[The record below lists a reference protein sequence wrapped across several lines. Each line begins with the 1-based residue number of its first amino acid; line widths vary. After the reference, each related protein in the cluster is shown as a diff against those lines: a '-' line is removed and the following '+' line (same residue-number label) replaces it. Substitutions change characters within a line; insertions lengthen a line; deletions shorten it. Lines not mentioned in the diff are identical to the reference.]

1 MRCYANGVSWKGSG
15 GWSTI
20 NCMSTATTLPTAATF
35 VRVPQPKRWT
45 VAEFHALFGEPTYS
59 NHQFMLI
66 EGEVL
71 ERPTPTPF
79 HCAGIGLVQQ
89 ALHEAFGKVA
99 CMRSQMPLVLSN
111 TTDAMP
117 DIAVVPGSPRDYE
130 QHPRSAQLVVE
141 IADSSLAYDTGD
153 KANLYAAGG
162 IDEYWVVDLV
172 NRQLHVFRDPTIDA
186 AKPFGAYYR
195 SHQSL
200 DAAATISALAAPTN
214 SIAVNSLLP

>member
-1 MRCYANGVSWKGSG
+1 
-15 GWSTI
+15 
-20 NCMSTATTLPTAATF
+20 MSTATTLSAASTF

-45 VAEFHALFGEPTYS
+45 VAEFHAICGEPALE
-59 NHQFMLI
+59 NKKLI
-66 EGEVL
+66 LVEGEIL
-71 ERPTPTPF
+71 EMPNPNPPHDTSLMLT
-79 HCAGIGLVQQ
+79 Q
-89 ALHEAFGKVA
+89 AILQIVFGVGF
-99 CMRSQMPLVLSN
+99 CVRGQMALVLGLS
-111 TTDAMP
+111 TDPMP
-117 DIAVVPGSPRDYE
+117 DLAVVRGSPRDYSAV
-130 QHPRSAQLVVE
+130 HPRTAVLVVE

-162 IDEYWVVDLV
+162 INEYWVVDLV

-200 DAAATISALAAPTN
+200 DAAATVSALAAPTN